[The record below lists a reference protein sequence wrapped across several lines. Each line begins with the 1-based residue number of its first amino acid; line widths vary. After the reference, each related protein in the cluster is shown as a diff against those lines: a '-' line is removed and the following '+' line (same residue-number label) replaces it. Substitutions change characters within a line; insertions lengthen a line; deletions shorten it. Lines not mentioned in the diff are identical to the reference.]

1 MSATIIIAVISGVL
15 LGLCLG
21 TLGGGGSILAVP
33 ILVSALGVGPRPA
46 TSASLIIVGLTSA
59 VAAIAHARGGRVR
72 WKAATAFGVIGSTT
86 AFAGSVLNRAVDP
99 QILMIAFSVLMV
111 AAAIGMLRRTTQ
123 PEQQQDLAAADA
135 HHTACAPTTP
145 PAAAPATRP
154 RTHVAW
160 AAKFVATALAVGFLT
175 GFLGVGGGFLIV
187 PALVLAMDYSM
198 PIAVGT
204 SLVIIAITSAAA
216 FAARLPAAHIPWTL
230 VASFT
235 AAAIAGSLSGTA
247 ISERISGAK
256 LTRSFAVALIAVAV
270 YVALTAGLH
279 LVHEHPPSP

>member
-1 MSATIIIAVISGVL
+1 MSAIGIAVISGVL

-33 ILVSALGVGPRPA
+33 ILVSALNVGPRPA

-86 AFAGSVLNRAVDP
+86 AFAGSMLNRAVNP
-99 QILMIAFSVLMV
+99 QLLMIAFSVLMV

-123 PEQQQDLAAADA
+123 PRHQPDPPAAETGHPVAVPA
-135 HHTACAPTTP
+135 ATM
-145 PAAAPATRP
+145 AAAPAARPQTR
-154 RTHVAW
+154 VAW
-160 AAKFVATALAVGFLT
+160 AGKFVAAALMVGFLT

-204 SLVIIAITSAAA
+204 SLVIIAITSAGA

-256 LTRSFAVALIAVAV
+256 LTRSFAVALIAVSV

-279 LVHEHPPSP
+279 LAHEHPPSP